1 MEAIFILV
9 PVSLAIVFGAIVV
22 FLWAVKN
29 EQFDDLDKEAERILF
44 EEQNTGS
51 DGRQTTAQ
59 QEPLNNKTF
68 NNNASIENTK
78 G

>member
-9 PVSLAIVFGAIVV
+9 PVSLAIVFGAIIV

-44 EEQNTGS
+44 EEQQTGEHRGDAFTNRS
-51 DGRQTTAQ
+51 
-59 QEPLNNKTF
+59 E
-68 NNNASIENTK
+68 
-78 G
+78 

>member
-51 DGRQTTAQ
+51 DGRQTTAR